1 MEITITKESLV
12 SNLVDLYTKNLIDSC
27 NDNGLDDEEKNAYL
41 VLHRK
46 RINQDAENIA
56 DLIFKAYEDSE
67 D

>member
-12 SNLVDLYTKNLIDSC
+12 SNLIDLYTKNLIDAC

-41 VLHRK
+41 VLHKK
-46 RINQDAENIA
+46 RITQDANNIA
-56 DLIFKAYEDSE
+56 DLIFNAYEDNK

>member
-12 SNLVDLYTKNLIDSC
+12 SKLVDLYTKNLIDSC

>member
-12 SNLVDLYTKNLIDSC
+12 SKLVDLYTKNLVDSC

-46 RINQDAENIA
+46 RINQDADNIA

-67 D
+67 G